1 MYFMLVTFVLC
12 LRALTA
18 YNDWLIYL
26 IVYWPRY
33 FTVHP
38 LPPAPSGP
46 KFSYSENC
54 CGSENAMPL
63 KFFWDMEDHRDNLRS
78 GNVSFSKK
86 HIWEKNHNKL
96 HYFFIF

>member
-1 MYFMLVTFVLC
+1 MSIKHVFYAGDLC
-12 LRALTA
+12 IMSASPYTA

-38 LPPAPSGP
+38 PPPAPSGP

-63 KFFWDMEDHRDNLRS
+63 KFFWDMEDHRDNFRS
-78 GNVSFSKK
+78 GNVFFFQKTYLGKK
-86 HIWEKNHNKL
+86 S
-96 HYFFIF
+96 